1 MDTGQP
7 VLPLPTIADRTAFP
21 SLHLSKVEE
30 LALEAWCR
38 RADTQ
43 ISSLL
48 IQAQVQDIDFNIYH
62 VYKLLE
68 HKRMASSTEL

>member
-7 VLPLPTIADRTAFP
+7 VLPLPTIADRTACP
-21 SLHLSKVEE
+21 SLHLSKVE

-48 IQAQVQDIDFNIYH
+48 IQTQVQDIDFNIYH

-68 HKRMASSTEL
+68 HKRMASSTNYS